1 MFLFNKNNAPR
12 SRQSSIDSH
21 ATDSPSAESWP
32 SPQSDPSTH
41 RDMGSPERRERGFG
55 KRNSVFTL
63 RSRSN
68 TSSSSTSSSFV
79 SRTAT
84 LTSMTGSDM
93 LSRRSSQDLS
103 GSQSNPQAPAQKRSL
118 FSRGK
123 KLRRQSSQ
131 VSTLSGLDGIEE
143 ADSYKRASVLRKDHN
158 MSRYG
163 SQSPIQDLKEH
174 ISSPFDFQHLTHTH
188 RQQFPALER
197 VPQNELVAE
206 YWAVRASQVPR
217 RELHGIKAD
226 DLHFQN
232 FSSEALDSTSPT
244 TRSHSS
250 LARSPPLSPQRS
262 REHFA
267 QGIPSPVRSSR
278 PSLRHSRSVESF
290 SQPVTKARHRL
301 SQSVNPPP
309 RSSSR
314 MALERIDD
322 FQEQPEDTEYAAS
335 LRGRYSKASGAFGR
349 SPPPSR
355 PSTAGSLSTVTA
367 DATFIAQAVTTPDDT
382 AIPAL
387 SPGFTSDLENVPE
400 EPERFFNPR
409 PAPQPP
415 LKSPPFD
422 GYKSPQWSPTSRSTS
437 RTSSYGTPKSFSQRS
452 PKARPSSQMSDTLGS
467 PIQLRSG
474 KSSARPSPAS
484 KRQSVYWKNIDESW
498 EDDIDYCYEHAAEAD
513 CEYDWDRNSVECD
526 EEKDR
531 PVSPRTRPN
540 DAALSPT
547 QSPITEEE
555 VDEVLQTRFFPEAFR
570 PSLLVPSTNSL
581 PELDHRSALSTST
594 VDTGALTPSDIFS
607 TPPIHEA
614 RVNSYMEPEG
624 FSLTPSLLVP
634 QDFKYQSMREEM
646 YEDLLAEYEHFD
658 HHYPILDTAQS
669 VSGSSRSS
677 RTRLSKR
684 SSYDSSLLSGQGS
697 ISSPVRRSASSSGSL
712 PELVHSRRGRKT
724 LDLMV
729 DQLSEQ
735 SHTFAHLDEDEED
748 DGGDRPL
755 TATERTFFADDDD
768 HTPTQ
773 DEDFQ
778 KLEPVSAPA
787 TAPVPAH
794 HERAASDGAAKLLSS
809 ASRAPTVSTKTR
821 TRAASAATAYKPKQQ
836 TYTLSLFPAPPKA
849 KKATP

>member
-1 MFLFNKNNAPR
+1 
-12 SRQSSIDSH
+12 
-21 ATDSPSAESWP
+21 
-32 SPQSDPSTH
+32 
-41 RDMGSPERRERGFG
+41 MGSPERRERGFG

-68 TSSSSTSSSFV
+68 TASTTSSFV
-79 SRTAT
+79 SRTST
-84 LTSMTGSDM
+84 ITSMTGIDM
-93 LSRRSSQDLS
+93 SSRRSSQDLS
-103 GSQSNPQAPAQKRSL
+103 GSQPNQQLPAQKRSL

-158 MSRYG
+158 LSRWG
-163 SQSPIQDLKEH
+163 SHSPIYDLKEH
-174 ISSPFDFQHLTHTH
+174 ISSPFDFQHLTHTQ

-232 FSSEALDSTSPT
+232 FSSEAVDSTGPT
-244 TRSHSS
+244 MRSHSS
-250 LARSPPLSPQRS
+250 FAKSPPLSPQTS
-262 REHFA
+262 REYFT
-267 QGIPSPVRSSR
+267 QGTPSPVLGAR

-290 SQPVTKARHRL
+290 SQPVVKARHRL

-322 FQEQPEDTEYAAS
+322 SQEQSAETGYAAS
-335 LRGRYSKASGAFGR
+335 LRGRYSRVSAAFDR
-349 SPPPSR
+349 STPPSR

-367 DATFIAQAVTTPDDT
+367 EATFIAQAVTTPDDT

-415 LKSPPFD
+415 LKSPSFE
-422 GYKSPQWSPTSRSTS
+422 GYKLPQWSPTSRSTS

-452 PKARPSSQMSDTLGS
+452 PKARPTSQMSDTLGS

-474 KSSARPSPAS
+474 KSSNRQSPAA

-513 CEYDWDRNSVECD
+513 CDYDWDRNSIECD

-531 PVSPRTRPN
+531 PVSPRTQPN
-540 DAALSPT
+540 DVSQSPT
-547 QSPITEEE
+547 HSPITEEE
-555 VDEVLQTRFFPEAFR
+555 DDDEVMQTRFFPGVFR
-570 PSLLVPSTNSL
+570 PSLLVPSATSL

-594 VDTGALTPSDIFS
+594 VDTGALTPSDVFS
-607 TPPIHEA
+607 SAPVHEA
-614 RVNSYMEPEG
+614 RVTSYMESEG

-646 YEDLLAEYEHFD
+646 YEDLLAEYEHSD

-712 PELVHSRRGRKT
+712 PELVHSRRGRKI

-735 SHTFAHLDEDEED
+735 AHTFAHLDEDDED
-748 DGGDRPL
+748 DGVDRPS

-773 DEDFQ
+773 DEDSQ

-787 TAPVPAH
+787 TAPTPSAPAH

-809 ASRAPTVSTKTR
+809 ASRAPITSTKTR
-821 TRAASAATAYKPKQQ
+821 ARAASAATAYKPKQQ

-849 KKATP
+849 RKANS